1 MRREKKRKK
10 GEMFKKKNYDKR
22 LNAFRNMPELY
33 HTLPGEEYDPKR
45 SEVLNWIREQ
55 PELLDWL
62 RDTARYKGL
71 IEFADGKWR
80 GVRE

>member
-1 MRREKKRKK
+1 
-10 GEMFKKKNYDKR
+10 MFKKKNYDKR
-22 LNAFRNMPELY
+22 LNVFRNMPELY
-33 HTLPGEEYDPKR
+33 HTIPGEEYDPKH

-71 IEFADGKWR
+71 IEFTDGKWR